1 MIEALFPNG
10 VLQYVVGG
18 LLVGAGVAIIYLATA
33 ITPGASTFLEST
45 LSYFSK
51 IERFQKYESSRD
63 WRILFTL
70 GIIGGATMYASFFQ
84 ESIWTT
90 EVSIGRLFIG
100 GILVGIG
107 TRIGKGCTSGH
118 GINGVGSISKTSLL
132 NVATFVTVAIITAL
146 IVQAAGVKP

>member
-1 MIEALFPNG
+1 MIESLFPNG
-10 VLQYVVGG
+10 VLQYAIGG
-18 LLVGAGVAIIYLATA
+18 LMVGAGVAVIYLATA

-63 WRILFTL
+63 WRVLFTL
-70 GIIGGATMYASFFQ
+70 GIIGGAAVYASIFQ
-84 ESIWTT
+84 EGIWTT
-90 EVSIGRLFIG
+90 RVGIGRLFIG

-132 NVATFVTVAIITAL
+132 NVATFVTVAITTAM
-146 IVQAAGVKP
+146 IAQAMGVTP